1 MSEYSGACGLDITSS
16 PAVQSAIIRAMF
28 AVQSL
33 PVAIAFCVVTMLGC
47 GSWANT
53 QKLAG
58 KEKWPFELFYW
69 DYAIGV
75 FLFSL
80 IFAHTLGSFGS
91 AGMSARDNLHAAGG
105 WDVLAPALESGAL
118 FNLSNIL
125 LVVAIDAAGMSVA
138 FPVGVGLALVIGTV
152 ENYLA
157 EPKGNPAML
166 FGGVALIVCA
176 MVFSAVAHSRLPQ
189 GAGKNRLRGLIY
201 SVIAGCLMGFFYP
214 LLLKSISPN
223 FNTAPIAPGMLTPYV
238 ALMAF
243 GAGVLGSNIV
253 WNTVFMRMGGVK
265 YASYFRGSA
274 KLHAIGILGG
284 FIWMIALSFN
294 VIASGVAGPAI
305 SYALG
310 QGATLVA
317 ALWGLLIWHE
327 FHSAR
332 QGTGKFIALM
342 LAGYTGGLI
351 LIGAASL

>member
-1 MSEYSGACGLDITSS
+1 
-16 PAVQSAIIRAMF
+16 MF

-33 PVAIAFCVVTMLGC
+33 PVAIAFCVVTMLGW

-91 AGMSARDNLHAAGG
+91 AGMSTRENMHAANAIN
-105 WDVLAPALESGAL
+105 LLPALVSGAL

-125 LVVAIDAAGMSVA
+125 LVVAIDAAGMCVA

-152 ENYLA
+152 ENYL
-157 EPKGNPAML
+157 ETPKGNPAML

-176 MVFSAVAHSRLPQ
+176 MVFSALAHRRLPDS
-189 GAGKNRLRGLIY
+189 GIKSRTKGLVYAI
-201 SVIAGCLMGFFYP
+201 IAGCLMGFFYP
-214 LLLKSISPN
+214 QLMKSISPD
-223 FNTAPIAPGMLTPYV
+223 FNTMPIVPGMLTPYV
-238 ALMAF
+238 ALVVF
-243 GAGVLGSNIV
+243 GFGVLVSNLL
-253 WNTVFMRMGGVK
+253 WNTIFMRAGGIT

-284 FIWMIALSFN
+284 FLWMIALSFN

-327 FHSAR
+327 FRNAR
-332 QGTGKFIALM
+332 AGTGKYIALM
-342 LAGYTGGLI
+342 LAGYTGGLV